1 MNFVT
6 NIQPTDDDY
15 ESINRVINRGS
26 FMWFKI
32 VILNTLMKDTWNR
45 LSTLKMP
52 SNATKFILNI
62 ILVFSILYFAS
73 QNWNS
78 VIKWYYGGSALIIY
92 DS

>member
-6 NIQPTDDDY
+6 NIQPIAGEWIY
-15 ESINRVINRGS
+15 RVINRGS
-26 FMWFKI
+26 FMWFQI
-32 VILNTLMKDTWNR
+32 VILNTLRKDTWNR

-78 VIKWYYGGSALIIY
+78 VSKSYYGP
-92 DS
+92 